1 VKKIV
6 IISTVIIF
14 VVLIF
19 AIVAAVIISFA
30 IIKPTTEEIN
40 RKLVEK
46 FTSVVSVPK
55 GILPPAYSFDET
67 NYFWEMETLEHEVTG
82 VKFRFTT
89 AFSKNQNKLQ
99 ATLEMPEGSDVSLF
113 NKVLPAIITDKQ
125 SLDSALDVEKANL
138 SANEKAGYSQI
149 KISVI
154 PQTKQAAQINWEFE
168 KNSLG
173 DDLLNLY
180 SKLNYPE
187 PLLKFL
193 YGIPHLIFS
202 LLSG

>member
-1 VKKIV
+1 MKIILILVSSIILFLIV
-6 IISTVIIF
+6 IAVT
-14 VVLIF
+14 
-19 AIVAAVIISFA
+19 AVIISFT

-46 FTSVVSVPK
+46 FASVVTVPR

-67 NYFWEMETLEHEVTG
+67 NYSWEMETIEHEVTG

-125 SLDSALDVEKANL
+125 SLDSAIDVEKANL

-168 KNSLG
+168 KDSLG
-173 DDLLNLY
+173 DDLVNLY